1 MNVPFSHPSGG
12 KAQKDGRKVRSC
24 DEGTFTPSTTA
35 DDRGSAPPSVL
46 RTPPE
51 SLPCMNQS
59 GYGRMINVSSGG
71 GSFSDKIPGPPA
83 YGAARA
89 GLNALTV
96 AASRVAEGDAEVN
109 AVRPGRVRTDAPTW
123 TVPPLRS
130 ATEGQARSY
139 GRLRRPDGDSTASC
153 CQTAGSFPGER
164 EEETAGRGLAMLSAS
179 GWAGPATGGRFD
191 VVPRVSRVG
200 WIRWALGRAAARDR
214 DRRLRSASCVSSAPG
229 CVSRMTPAAEGR
241 GWPGPGA
248 CGYTP
253 PHPGTD
259 PAGTSPVRRTG
270 HHRRASR
277 KNRRLPGGLAGSD
290 RPRSACAPLD
300 PGGRGPHSPARAVVL
315 AVPGAAARQA
325 RWYRGAAPHAVGH
338 EPGRAGSASSS

>member
-1 MNVPFSHPSGG
+1 
-12 KAQKDGRKVRSC
+12 
-24 DEGTFTPSTTA
+24 
-35 DDRGSAPPSVL
+35 
-46 RTPPE
+46 
-51 SLPCMNQS
+51 MNQS

-130 ATEGQARSY
+130 ATEGQARSC

-179 GWAGPATGGRFD
+179 G
-191 VVPRVSRVG
+191 
-200 WIRWALGRAAARDR
+200 
-214 DRRLRSASCVSSAPG
+214 
-229 CVSRMTPAAEGR
+229 
-241 GWPGPGA
+241 
-248 CGYTP
+248 
-253 PHPGTD
+253 
-259 PAGTSPVRRTG
+259 
-270 HHRRASR
+270 
-277 KNRRLPGGLAGSD
+277 
-290 RPRSACAPLD
+290 
-300 PGGRGPHSPARAVVL
+300 
-315 AVPGAAARQA
+315 
-325 RWYRGAAPHAVGH
+325 
-338 EPGRAGSASSS
+338 